1 MIAKDFSIKFI
12 DILIGMVL
20 GLGFQWWPSLQ
31 EPWQY
36 LVFIFVYLDIVD
48 YWIDY
53 APSLKKFPP
62 KREIDIILDVGIM
75 FSLFLYIYSAS
86 QLSIE
91 YLLGAFILFRILDFL
106 WLFSSKQEYKPTG
119 GDALFV
125 NTWLKLNLIEAI
137 ITGLIV
143 VVTLMGSIP
152 PLVVIIGFIIFR
164 IVTRIF
170 ASWKYK
176 KVHFK

>member
-31 EPWQY
+31 QPWQY
-36 LVFIFVYLDIVD
+36 LAFIFVYVDIVD

-62 KREIDIILDVGIM
+62 KREIDIILDMGIM
-75 FSLFLYIYSAS
+75 FALFLYIYSTS
-86 QLSIE
+86 QMTVE
-91 YLLGAFILFRILDFL
+91 YFLGTFILFRILDFL
-106 WLFSSKQEYKPTG
+106 WLLSSKSEYKPKG
-119 GDALFV
+119 DDALFV
-125 NTWLKLNLIEAI
+125 NTWLKLNLTEAL
-137 ITGLIV
+137 ITGLIIVVAIAVPIPPFAV
-143 VVTLMGSIP
+143 VV
-152 PLVVIIGFIIFR
+152 GFIIFR
-164 IVTRIF
+164 IITRIF

-176 KVHFK
+176 KIHFT